1 MAQYRISQD
10 ARADIVDVLRHSQ
23 TQFGLAARRRY
34 QGLIL
39 TALDT
44 IAAEPDRI
52 GSSSRDEIEPGL
64 RSFHL
69 VHCRSRSPA
78 GKVHRPR
85 HILFYRL
92 GDDEVIEVVRILHD
106 AMEVRRHLSPE

>member
-1 MAQYRISQD
+1 MTQYRISLN
-10 ARADIVDVLRHSQ
+10 ARADIVDILWHSQ
-23 TQFGLAARRRY
+23 IRLGLAARRHY

-52 GSSSRDEIEPGL
+52 GSSSRDEIVSGL
-64 RSFHL
+64 RNFHL
-69 VHCRSRSPA
+69 VHCLSRSPA

-106 AMEVRRHLSPE
+106 AMEVRRHLPPE